1 MIPSN
6 VYDIAF
12 EDDNVNEVRLLFCAL
27 DVFDT
32 G

>member
-6 VYDIAF
+6 VNDIAF
-12 EDDNVNEVRLLFCAL
+12 EDDNVNEVRLLFRAL